1 MLTVDEKIK
10 ILRKARYAL
19 TDGPKG
25 AQHGTI
31 EDRAATLCTMGALF
45 MGSVENAYNN
55 TAIVEV
61 AHTIAEATG
70 EGGFEQ
76 MERDTIP
83 NLVNDALTQTI
94 DYLRHQ

>member
-1 MLTVDEKIK
+1 MMTIDQKIR
-10 ILRKARYAL
+10 ILRAARESLL
-19 TDGPKG
+19 TGPGG

-45 MGSVENAYNN
+45 MGVSENGYNHA
-55 TAIVEV
+55 AILEL
-61 AHTIAEATG
+61 AKDIAEATG

-83 NLVNDALTQTI
+83 NLVQDALTQTI
-94 DYLRHQ
+94 DHLRHQ